1 MQLNL
6 LLLHLLPPRTTRRAA
21 ALEALGDA
29 SAALRDYRDVV
40 RVSPGVA
47 DAVAGVKRLEAALGL
62 TPAHVAPSGDDDG
75 PIELSEEQ
83 MRSLQ
88 EVAGRLKDVKRQ
100 KARASAQ
107 LAGAS
112 RDRKQ
117 VAITQSTLGQL
128 PPGTRTFRAVGR
140 MFLHSPPAEVDGL
153 LADRAAKAEAK
164 VRVCESTLAY
174 LSSQEA
180 DAEAGYTEVIKAV
193 QAAQGRRR

>member
-1 MQLNL
+1 
-6 LLLHLLPPRTTRRAA
+6 
-21 ALEALGDA
+21 
-29 SAALRDYRDVV
+29 VV
-40 RVSPGVA
+40 RLSPGVA
-47 DAVAGVKRLEAALGL
+47 DAVSGVRRLEVALGL
-62 TPAHVAPSGDDDG
+62 TPSHVAPTDDDG
-75 PIELSEEQ
+75 AIELSEEQ

-107 LAGAS
+107 LAGAT

-117 VAITQSTLGQL
+117 VAITQATLGQL

-140 MFLHSPPAEVDGL
+140 MFLHSPGGEVDGL
-153 LADRAAKAEAK
+153 LGERAAKADAK

-174 LSSQEA
+174 LASQEA
-180 DAEAGYTEVIKAV
+180 DAEAAYTEVVKAV